1 MLTLTVFIIHKPL
14 TLDCES
20 RAVNDNHRDRSS
32 SLLLLLVFCLTKSH
46 RSSTWRWRAT
56 RSSNWTRIGYGGYKD
71 FKSYVLPKENWKA
84 TKSARPHIYCQ
95 PKSPKC
101 KQNTQFQASSSVIS
115 RKYHRGK
122 SQLQIFRIFNGDSHK
137 YFQYPVSHAMIHFGL
152 CTVNPVSVMQGAS
165 IKLQHWQY
173 SYT

>member
-71 FKSYVLPKENWKA
+71 FKSYFLPKENWKA
-84 TKSARPHIYCQ
+84 TKSACPQRYCQ
-95 PKSPKC
+95 PNPRNVNKTPRSKPVLVL
-101 KQNTQFQASSSVIS
+101 FQESIIVGKVNCRFLEFLTVTGTSIS
-115 RKYHRGK
+115 N
-122 SQLQIFRIFNGDSHK
+122 I
-137 YFQYPVSHAMIHFGL
+137 P
-152 CTVNPVSVMQGAS
+152 SVMLWSTLGFVQ
-165 IKLQHWQY
+165 
-173 SYT
+173 